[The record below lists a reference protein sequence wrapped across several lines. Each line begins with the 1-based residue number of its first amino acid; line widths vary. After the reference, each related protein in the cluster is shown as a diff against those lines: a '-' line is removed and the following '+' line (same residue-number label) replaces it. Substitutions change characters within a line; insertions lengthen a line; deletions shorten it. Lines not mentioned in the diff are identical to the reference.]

1 VCPNCC
7 LRPDAGA
14 KTCKLPQVAAREPL
28 ARAPQVG
35 IHQRTNTFFV
45 IEYHEREVSGELH
58 EERKAVWKDGGSAP
72 CSDTRSR

>member
-28 ARAPQVG
+28 ERAPQVG

-58 EERKAVWKDGGSAP
+58 EES
-72 CSDTRSR
+72 